1 MHTNY
6 SEGKESLETMIRE
19 AEALGYEYIAVT
31 DHSRSQRIA
40 SGMKIERLKAQWE
53 EIDKLSKRFKIKILK
68 GSEVE
73 ILKDGSLDYPDEI
86 LKELDVV
93 VGAVHSGFSAPEKKM
108 TKRIVSALKNRYLDI
123 LAHPSGRLLGKREA
137 LCRQL

>member
-1 MHTNY
+1 MV
-6 SEGKESLETMIRE
+6 ER

-40 SGMKIERLKAQWE
+40 NGMEIETLKAQWK
-53 EIDKLSKRFKIKILK
+53 EIDKFSKRFRIKILK

-73 ILKDGSLDYPDEI
+73 ILRDGSLDYPDEI

-93 VGAVHSGFSAPEKKM
+93 VGAVHSGFCS
-108 TKRIVSALKNRYLDI
+108 S
-123 LAHPSGRLLGKREA
+123 
-137 LCRQL
+137 